1 MNELENLKEIGIKEI
16 SRKTHIEPT
25 FLQYIFDKNFEK
37 LSRLNIKGYA
47 KILQREYGVDLSELL
62 AEYDAFMQENMPD
75 ESKKTKVSPK
85 ISSYT
90 PEDVSIQRQSSGGG
104 AGFFFWIIILA
115 IIAGGAYYFDAYK
128 YVQNF
133 IASLNEDNTSVSYS
147 QSSIVNEVKKNIID
161 TNVTI
166 SQNTPKIDA
175 NASSVK
181 ISAPAEQNV
190 TVNPASV
197 DQNTVKPSMA
207 AQPAP
212 KVEQNVT
219 KPLNEAVITPKQRVW
234 IGIINLENGQKTSS
248 DTSKSVNI
256 NLDQRQ
262 LVVCGNGNIE
272 LKIGDKVTKYNPSR
286 PARFLVENGD
296 MKFLTYDEF
305 VEMNKG
311 KSW

>member
-1 MNELENLKEIGIKEI
+1 MSELENLKEIGIKEI

-37 LSRLNIKGYA
+37 LSRLNIRGYA

-62 AEYDAFMQENMPD
+62 AEYDAFMQENTPD
-75 ESKKTKVSPK
+75 DSHKTKVNPK
-85 ISSYT
+85 IASYT
-90 PEDVSIQRQSSGGG
+90 PDDITNQRQGGG
-104 AGFFFWIIILA
+104 SGFFFWIIILA

-190 TVNPASV
+190 TVSPASV
-197 DQNTVKPSMA
+197 DQNALKPSMA

-219 KPLNEAVITPKQRVW
+219 KPLNEAIITPKQRVW

>member
-37 LSRLNIKGYA
+37 LSRLNIRGYA

-62 AEYDAFMQENMPD
+62 AEYDAFMQENTPD
-75 ESKKTKVSPK
+75 ESNKTVVSPK
-85 ISSYT
+85 IASYT
-90 PEDVSIQRQSSGGG
+90 PDDITNQRQGGG
-104 AGFFFWIIILA
+104 SGFFFWIVILA
-115 IIAGGAYYFDAYK
+115 IIGGGAYYFDAYK

-133 IASLNEDNTSVSYS
+133 IATLNEDNTSVSYS

-175 NASSVK
+175 NASSMK

-190 TVNPASV
+190 TVSPASV
-197 DQNTVKPSMA
+197 DQNALKPSMA

-219 KPLNEAVITPKQRVW
+219 KPLNEAIITPKQRVW

>member
-37 LSRLNIKGYA
+37 LSRLNMRGYA

-62 AEYDAFMQENMPD
+62 AEYDAFMQENTPD
-75 ESKKTKVSPK
+75 DSHKTKVSPK
-85 ISSYT
+85 IASYT
-90 PEDVSIQRQSSGGG
+90 PDDITNQRQGGG
-104 AGFFFWIIILA
+104 SGFFFWIIILA

-190 TVNPASV
+190 TVSPASV
-197 DQNTVKPSMA
+197 DQNAIKPSMA

>member
-37 LSRLNIKGYA
+37 LSRLNIRGYA

-62 AEYDAFMQENMPD
+62 AEYDVFMQENTPD
-75 ESKKTKVSPK
+75 ESNKTVVSPK
-85 ISSYT
+85 IASYT
-90 PEDVSIQRQSSGGG
+90 PDDITNQRQGGG
-104 AGFFFWIIILA
+104 SGFFFWIIILA
-115 IIAGGAYYFDAYK
+115 IIGGGAYYFDAYK

-133 IASLNEDNTSVSYS
+133 IATLNEDNTSVSYS

-166 SQNTPKIDA
+166 TQNAPKIEA

-181 ISAPAEQNV
+181 ISAPAEQNASANV
-190 TVNPASV
+190 SNLEQPAIR
-197 DQNTVKPSMA
+197 QEP

-212 KVEQNVT
+212 KVEENLT
-219 KPLNEAVITPKQRVW
+219 KPLNEAIIMPKQKVW
-234 IGIINLENGQKTSS
+234 IGIINLENGQKISS
-248 DTSKSVNI
+248 DTSKDVSI

-272 LKIGDKVTKYNPSR
+272 VKIGDKVTKYNPSR
-286 PARFLVENGD
+286 PARFLVENGE
-296 MKFLTYDEF
+296 MKFVSYDEF
-305 VEMNKG
+305 VELNKG

>member
-1 MNELENLKEIGIKEI
+1 MNELENLKEIGVKEI

-37 LSRLNIKGYA
+37 LSRLNIRGYA

-62 AEYDAFMQENMPD
+62 AEYDAFMQENTPD
-75 ESKKTKVSPK
+75 DSHKTKVSPK
-85 ISSYT
+85 IASYT
-90 PEDVSIQRQSSGGG
+90 PDDITNQRQGGG
-104 AGFFFWIIILA
+104 SGFFFWIVILA
-115 IIAGGAYYFDAYK
+115 IIGGGAYYFDAYK

-133 IASLNEDNTSVSYS
+133 IATLNEDNTSVSYS

-166 SQNTPKIDA
+166 TQNTPKIEA

-181 ISAPAEQNV
+181 ISAPAEQNASANV
-190 TVNPASV
+190 SNLEQPAIR
-197 DQNTVKPSMA
+197 QEP

-212 KVEQNVT
+212 KVEENLT
-219 KPLNEAVITPKQRVW
+219 KPLNEAIIMPKQKVW
-234 IGIINLENGQKTSS
+234 IGIINLENGQKVSS
-248 DTSKSVNI
+248 DTSKDVSI

>member
-1 MNELENLKEIGIKEI
+1 MSELENLKEIGIKEI

-37 LSRLNIKGYA
+37 LSRLNMRGYA

-62 AEYDAFMQENMPD
+62 AEYDAFMQENTPD
-75 ESKKTKVSPK
+75 DSHKTKVSPK
-85 ISSYT
+85 IASYT
-90 PEDVSIQRQSSGGG
+90 PDDITNQRQGGG
-104 AGFFFWIIILA
+104 SGFFFWVIILA
-115 IIAGGAYYFDAYK
+115 IIGGGAYYFDAYK

-133 IASLNEDNTSVSYS
+133 IATLNEDNTSVSYS

-166 SQNTPKIDA
+166 TQNAPKIEA
-175 NASSVK
+175 NSSSVK

-190 TVNPASV
+190 TVSPASV
-197 DQNTVKPSMA
+197 DQNALKPSMA

-219 KPLNEAVITPKQRVW
+219 KPLNEAIITPKQRVW

-286 PARFLVENGD
+286 PARFLVENGE
-296 MKFLTYDEF
+296 MKFVSYDEF
-305 VEMNKG
+305 VELNKG

>member
-37 LSRLNIKGYA
+37 LSRLNMRGYA

-62 AEYDAFMQENMPD
+62 AEYDAFMQENTPD
-75 ESKKTKVSPK
+75 DSHKTKVSPK
-85 ISSYT
+85 IASYT
-90 PEDVSIQRQSSGGG
+90 PDDITNQRQGSGS
-104 AGFFFWIIILA
+104 GFFFWIIILA
-115 IIAGGAYYFDAYK
+115 IITGGAYYFDAYK

-181 ISAPAEQNV
+181 ISAPDEQNV
-190 TVNPASV
+190 TVSPASV
-197 DQNTVKPSMA
+197 DQNALKPSMA

-219 KPLNEAVITPKQRVW
+219 KPLNEAIITPKQRVW

>member
-1 MNELENLKEIGIKEI
+1 MSELENLKEIGIKEI

-37 LSRLNIKGYA
+37 LSRLNMRGYA

-62 AEYDAFMQENMPD
+62 AEYDAFMQENTPD
-75 ESKKTKVSPK
+75 DSHKTKVSPK
-85 ISSYT
+85 IASYT
-90 PEDVSIQRQSSGGG
+90 PDDITNQRQGSGS
-104 AGFFFWIIILA
+104 GFFFWIIILA

-190 TVNPASV
+190 TISPASV
-197 DQNTVKPSMA
+197 DQNALKPSMA

>member
-37 LSRLNIKGYA
+37 LSRLNIRGYA

-62 AEYDAFMQENMPD
+62 AEYDAFMQENTPD
-75 ESKKTKVSPK
+75 DSHKTKVNPK
-85 ISSYT
+85 IASYT
-90 PEDVSIQRQSSGGG
+90 PDDITNQRQGGG
-104 AGFFFWIIILA
+104 SGFFFWIIILA

-181 ISAPAEQNV
+181 ISAPAEQNA

-197 DQNTVKPSMA
+197 DQNALKPSMA

-219 KPLNEAVITPKQRVW
+219 KPLNEAIITPKQRVW

>member
-1 MNELENLKEIGIKEI
+1 MNEIENLKEIGIKEI

-37 LSRLNIKGYA
+37 LSRLNIRGYA
-47 KILQREYGVDLSELL
+47 KILQREYNVDLSELL
-62 AEYDAFMQENMPD
+62 AEYDAFMQENTPD
-75 ESKKTKVSPK
+75 ESHKTKVTPK

-90 PEDVSIQRQSSGGG
+90 PKDITIQKQSGTGG
-104 AGFFFWIIILA
+104 AGFLFWLIILA
-115 IIAGGAYYFDAYK
+115 IIAGGAYHFDAYK
-128 YVQNF
+128 YIENF
-133 IASLNEDNTSVSYS
+133 LSFLNDENKSVNYS

-161 TNVTI
+161 TNITI
-166 SQNTPKIDA
+166 SQNGPKIEA
-175 NASSVK
+175 NISSVK
-181 ISAPAEQNV
+181 ISAPVEQNV
-190 TVNPASV
+190 TTSPANME
-197 DQNTVKPSMA
+197 QNAVKPSMA

-212 KVEQNVT
+212 KIEQNIT

-234 IGIINLENGQKTSS
+234 IGIINLENGQKVSN
-248 DTSKSVNI
+248 DTSKSINI

-286 PARFLVENGD
+286 PARFLVENGE
-296 MKFLTYDEF
+296 MKFVSYDEF
-305 VEMNKG
+305 VELNKG

>member
-37 LSRLNIKGYA
+37 LSRLNMRGYA

-62 AEYDAFMQENMPD
+62 AEYDAFMQENTPD
-75 ESKKTKVSPK
+75 DSHKTKVSPK
-85 ISSYT
+85 IASYT
-90 PEDVSIQRQSSGGG
+90 PDDITNQRQGGG
-104 AGFFFWIIILA
+104 SGFFFWIIILA

-181 ISAPAEQNV
+181 ISAPAEQNA

-197 DQNTVKPSMA
+197 DQNAIKPSMA

>member
-37 LSRLNIKGYA
+37 LSRLNMRGYA

-62 AEYDAFMQENMPD
+62 AEYDAFMQENTPD
-75 ESKKTKVSPK
+75 DSHKTKVSPK
-85 ISSYT
+85 IASYT
-90 PEDVSIQRQSSGGG
+90 PDDITNQRQGGG
-104 AGFFFWIIILA
+104 SGFFFWVIILA
-115 IIAGGAYYFDAYK
+115 IIGGGAYYFDAYK

-133 IASLNEDNTSVSYS
+133 IATLNEDNTSVSYS

-166 SQNTPKIDA
+166 TQNAPKIEA
-175 NASSVK
+175 NSSSVK

-190 TVNPASV
+190 TVSPASV
-197 DQNTVKPSMA
+197 DQNALKPSMA

-219 KPLNEAVITPKQRVW
+219 KPLNEAIITPKQRVW

-286 PARFLVENGD
+286 PARFLVENGE
-296 MKFLTYDEF
+296 MKFVSYDEF
-305 VEMNKG
+305 VELNKG

>member
-37 LSRLNIKGYA
+37 LSRLNIRGYA

-62 AEYDAFMQENMPD
+62 AEYDAFMQENTPD
-75 ESKKTKVSPK
+75 DSHKTKVSPK
-85 ISSYT
+85 IASYT
-90 PEDVSIQRQSSGGG
+90 PDDITNQRQGGG
-104 AGFFFWIIILA
+104 SGFFFWIIILA
-115 IIAGGAYYFDAYK
+115 IIGGGAYYFDAYK

-133 IASLNEDNTSVSYS
+133 IATLNEDNTSVSYS

-166 SQNTPKIDA
+166 TQNAPKIEA
-175 NASSVK
+175 NASNVK

-197 DQNTVKPSMA
+197 DQNALKPSMA

>member
-1 MNELENLKEIGIKEI
+1 MSELENLKEIGIKEI

-37 LSRLNIKGYA
+37 LSRLNIRGYA

-62 AEYDAFMQENMPD
+62 AEYDAFMQENTPD
-75 ESKKTKVSPK
+75 ESNKTVVSPK
-85 ISSYT
+85 IASYT
-90 PEDVSIQRQSSGGG
+90 PDDITNQRQGGG
-104 AGFFFWIIILA
+104 SGFFFWIIILA
-115 IIAGGAYYFDAYK
+115 IIGGGAYYFDAYK
-128 YVQNF
+128 SVQNF
-133 IASLNEDNTSVSYS
+133 IATLNEDNTSVSYS

-166 SQNTPKIDA
+166 TQNAPKIEA

-181 ISAPAEQNV
+181 ISAPVEQNLSANV
-190 TVNPASV
+190 SNLE
-197 DQNTVKPSMA
+197 QNTPKIEA

-212 KVEQNVT
+212 KVEENLT
-219 KPLNEAVITPKQRVW
+219 KPLNEAIIMPKQKVW
-234 IGIINLENGQKTSS
+234 IGIINLENGQKISS
-248 DTSKSVNI
+248 DTSKDVSI

-272 LKIGDKVTKYNPSR
+272 VKIGDKVTKYNPSR
-286 PARFLVENGD
+286 PARFLVENGE
-296 MKFLTYDEF
+296 MKFVSYDEF
-305 VEMNKG
+305 VELNKG

>member
-37 LSRLNIKGYA
+37 LSRLNMRGYA

-62 AEYDAFMQENMPD
+62 AEYDAFMQENTPD
-75 ESKKTKVSPK
+75 DSHKTKVSPK
-85 ISSYT
+85 IASYT
-90 PEDVSIQRQSSGGG
+90 PDDITNQRQGGG
-104 AGFFFWIIILA
+104 SGFFFWIIILA

-190 TVNPASV
+190 TVSPASV
-197 DQNTVKPSMA
+197 DQNALKPSMA

-219 KPLNEAVITPKQRVW
+219 KPLNEAIITPKQRVW

>member
-1 MNELENLKEIGIKEI
+1 MNELENLKEIGVKEI

-37 LSRLNIKGYA
+37 LSRLNIRGYA

-62 AEYDAFMQENMPD
+62 AEYDAFMQENTPD
-75 ESKKTKVSPK
+75 DSHKTKVSPK
-85 ISSYT
+85 IASYT
-90 PEDVSIQRQSSGGG
+90 PDDITNQRQGSGS
-104 AGFFFWIIILA
+104 GFFFWIIILA

-190 TVNPASV
+190 TVSPASV
-197 DQNTVKPSMA
+197 DQNALKPSMA

>member
-37 LSRLNIKGYA
+37 LSRLNMRGYA

-62 AEYDAFMQENMPD
+62 AEYDAFMQENTPD
-75 ESKKTKVSPK
+75 DSHKTKVNPK
-85 ISSYT
+85 IASYT
-90 PEDVSIQRQSSGGG
+90 PDDITNQRQGGG
-104 AGFFFWIIILA
+104 SGFFFWIIILA

-190 TVNPASV
+190 TVSPASIE
-197 DQNTVKPSMA
+197 QNAVKPSMA

>member
-37 LSRLNIKGYA
+37 LSRLNMRGYA

-85 ISSYT
+85 IASYT
-90 PEDVSIQRQSSGGG
+90 PGDITNQRQGGG
-104 AGFFFWIIILA
+104 SGFFFWVIILA
-115 IIAGGAYYFDAYK
+115 IIGGGAYYFDAYK

-133 IASLNEDNTSVSYS
+133 IATLNEDNTSVSYS

-175 NASSVK
+175 NTSSVK

-190 TVNPASV
+190 TVSPASV
-197 DQNTVKPSMA
+197 DQNALKPSMA

>member
-37 LSRLNIKGYA
+37 LSRLNIRGYA

-62 AEYDAFMQENMPD
+62 AEYDAFMQENTPD
-75 ESKKTKVSPK
+75 ESNKTVVSPK
-85 ISSYT
+85 IASYT
-90 PEDVSIQRQSSGGG
+90 PDDITNQRQGGG
-104 AGFFFWIIILA
+104 SGFFFWIIILA
-115 IIAGGAYYFDAYK
+115 IIGGGAYYFDAYK

-133 IASLNEDNTSVSYS
+133 IATLNEDNTSVSYS

-190 TVNPASV
+190 TVSPASV
-197 DQNTVKPSMA
+197 DQNALKPSMA

-234 IGIINLENGQKTSS
+234 IGIINLGNGQKTSS

>member
-37 LSRLNIKGYA
+37 LSRLNIRGYA

-62 AEYDAFMQENMPD
+62 AEYDAFMQENTPD
-75 ESKKTKVSPK
+75 DSHKTKVSPK
-85 ISSYT
+85 IASYT
-90 PEDVSIQRQSSGGG
+90 PDDITNQRQGSGS
-104 AGFFFWIIILA
+104 GFFFWIIILA

-190 TVNPASV
+190 TVSPASV
-197 DQNTVKPSMA
+197 DQNALKPSMA

-219 KPLNEAVITPKQRVW
+219 KPLNEAIITPKQRVW

>member
-37 LSRLNIKGYA
+37 LSRLNMRGYA

-62 AEYDAFMQENMPD
+62 AEYDAFMQENTPD
-75 ESKKTKVSPK
+75 DSHKTKVSPK
-85 ISSYT
+85 IASYT
-90 PEDVSIQRQSSGGG
+90 PDDITNQRQGGG
-104 AGFFFWIIILA
+104 SGFFFWIIILA

-166 SQNTPKIDA
+166 SQNTPRIDA

-190 TVNPASV
+190 TVSPASI
-197 DQNTVKPSMA
+197 DQNALKPSMA

-219 KPLNEAVITPKQRVW
+219 KPLNEAIITPKQRVW

>member
-37 LSRLNIKGYA
+37 LSRLNIRGYA

-62 AEYDAFMQENMPD
+62 AEYDAFMQENTPD
-75 ESKKTKVSPK
+75 DSHKTKVSPK
-85 ISSYT
+85 IASYT
-90 PEDVSIQRQSSGGG
+90 PDDITNQRQGSGS
-104 AGFFFWIIILA
+104 GFFFWIIILA
-115 IIAGGAYYFDAYK
+115 IITGGAYYFDAYK

-181 ISAPAEQNV
+181 ISAPDEQNV
-190 TVNPASV
+190 TVSPASV
-197 DQNTVKPSMA
+197 DQNALKPSMA

-219 KPLNEAVITPKQRVW
+219 KPLNEAIITPKQRVW

>member
-37 LSRLNIKGYA
+37 LSRLNIRGYA

-62 AEYDAFMQENMPD
+62 AEYDAFMQENTPD
-75 ESKKTKVSPK
+75 ESNKTVVSPK
-85 ISSYT
+85 IASYT
-90 PEDVSIQRQSSGGG
+90 PDDITNQRQGSGS
-104 AGFFFWIIILA
+104 GFFFWIIILA
-115 IIAGGAYYFDAYK
+115 IIGGGAYFFDAYK

-133 IASLNEDNTSVSYS
+133 IATLNEDNTSVSYS

-166 SQNTPKIDA
+166 TQNTPKIEA

-181 ISAPAEQNV
+181 ISTPAEQNASANV
-190 TVNPASV
+190 SNLEQPAIR
-197 DQNTVKPSMA
+197 QEP

-212 KVEQNVT
+212 KVEENLT
-219 KPLNEAVITPKQRVW
+219 KPLNEAIIMPKQKVW
-234 IGIINLENGQKTSS
+234 IGIINLENGQKISS
-248 DTSKSVNI
+248 DTSKDVSI
-256 NLDQRQ
+256 NLDKRQ

-272 LKIGDKVTKYNPSR
+272 VKIGDKVTKYNPSR
-286 PARFLVENGD
+286 PARFLVENGE
-296 MKFLTYDEF
+296 MIFVSYDEF
-305 VEMNKG
+305 VELNKG

>member
-37 LSRLNIKGYA
+37 LSRLNMRGYA

-62 AEYDAFMQENMPD
+62 AEYDAFMQENTPD
-75 ESKKTKVSPK
+75 DSHKTKVSPK
-85 ISSYT
+85 IASYT
-90 PEDVSIQRQSSGGG
+90 PDDITNQRQGSGS
-104 AGFFFWIIILA
+104 GFFFWIIILA

-166 SQNTPKIDA
+166 SQNTPKTDA

-190 TVNPASV
+190 TVSSASV

>member
-37 LSRLNIKGYA
+37 LSRLNIRGYA

-62 AEYDAFMQENMPD
+62 AEYDAFMQENTPD
-75 ESKKTKVSPK
+75 DSHKTKVNPK
-85 ISSYT
+85 IASYT
-90 PEDVSIQRQSSGGG
+90 PDDITNQRQGGG
-104 AGFFFWIIILA
+104 SGFFFWIIILA
-115 IIAGGAYYFDAYK
+115 IIAGGGYYFDAYK

-190 TVNPASV
+190 TVSPASV
-197 DQNTVKPSMA
+197 DQNALKPSMA

>member
-37 LSRLNIKGYA
+37 LSRLNIRGYA

-62 AEYDAFMQENMPD
+62 AEYDAFMQENTPD
-75 ESKKTKVSPK
+75 ESNKTVVSPK
-85 ISSYT
+85 IASYT
-90 PEDVSIQRQSSGGG
+90 PDDITNQRQGGG
-104 AGFFFWIIILA
+104 SGFFFWIVILA
-115 IIAGGAYYFDAYK
+115 IIGGGAYYFDAYK

-133 IASLNEDNTSVSYS
+133 IATLNEDNTSVSYS

-166 SQNTPKIDA
+166 TQNAPKIEA
-175 NASSVK
+175 NSSNVK

-190 TVNPASV
+190 TVSSASV
-197 DQNTVKPSMA
+197 DQNALKPSMA

>member
-1 MNELENLKEIGIKEI
+1 MSELENLKEIGIKEI

-37 LSRLNIKGYA
+37 LSRLNIRGYA

-62 AEYDAFMQENMPD
+62 AEYDAFMQENTPD
-75 ESKKTKVSPK
+75 ESNKTVVSPK
-85 ISSYT
+85 IASYT
-90 PEDVSIQRQSSGGG
+90 PDDITNQRQGGG
-104 AGFFFWIIILA
+104 SGFFFWIIILA
-115 IIAGGAYYFDAYK
+115 IIGGGAYYFDAYK

-133 IASLNEDNTSVSYS
+133 IATLNEDNTSVSYS

-166 SQNTPKIDA
+166 TQNAPKIEA
-175 NASSVK
+175 NSSNVK
-181 ISAPAEQNV
+181 ISAPAEQNA

-197 DQNTVKPSMA
+197 DQNALKPSMA

-219 KPLNEAVITPKQRVW
+219 KPLNEAIITPKQRVW

>member
-1 MNELENLKEIGIKEI
+1 MNELENLKEIGVKEI

-37 LSRLNIKGYA
+37 LSRLNMRGYA

-62 AEYDAFMQENMPD
+62 AEYDAFIQENTPD
-75 ESKKTKVSPK
+75 DSHKTKVSPK
-85 ISSYT
+85 IASYT
-90 PEDVSIQRQSSGGG
+90 PDDITNQRQGGG
-104 AGFFFWIIILA
+104 AGFFFWFIILA

-181 ISAPAEQNV
+181 ISAPAEQNA

-197 DQNTVKPSMA
+197 DQNALKPSMA

-219 KPLNEAVITPKQRVW
+219 KPLNEAIITPKQRVW

-248 DTSKSVNI
+248 DTSKSINI

>member
-37 LSRLNIKGYA
+37 LSRLNIRGYA

-62 AEYDAFMQENMPD
+62 AEYDAFMQENTPD
-75 ESKKTKVSPK
+75 DSHKTKVSPK
-85 ISSYT
+85 IASYT
-90 PEDVSIQRQSSGGG
+90 PDDITNQRQGGG
-104 AGFFFWIIILA
+104 SGFFFWIVILA
-115 IIAGGAYYFDAYK
+115 IIGGGAYYFDAYK

-133 IASLNEDNTSVSYS
+133 IATLNEDNTSVSYS

-166 SQNTPKIDA
+166 TQNATKIEA
-175 NASSVK
+175 NSSNVK

-190 TVNPASV
+190 TVSSASV

>member
-37 LSRLNIKGYA
+37 LSRLNMRGYA

-62 AEYDAFMQENMPD
+62 AEYDAFMQENTPD
-75 ESKKTKVSPK
+75 DSHKTKVSPK
-85 ISSYT
+85 IASYT
-90 PEDVSIQRQSSGGG
+90 PDDITNQRQGSGS
-104 AGFFFWIIILA
+104 GFFFWFIILA

-190 TVNPASV
+190 TVSPASV
-197 DQNTVKPSMA
+197 DQNALKPSMA

-219 KPLNEAVITPKQRVW
+219 KPLNEAIITPKQRVW

>member
-1 MNELENLKEIGIKEI
+1 MSELENLKEIGIKEI

-37 LSRLNIKGYA
+37 LSRLNIRGYA

-62 AEYDAFMQENMPD
+62 AEYDAFMQENTPD
-75 ESKKTKVSPK
+75 ESNKTVVSPK
-85 ISSYT
+85 IASYT
-90 PEDVSIQRQSSGGG
+90 PNDITNQRQGGG
-104 AGFFFWIIILA
+104 SGFFFWVIILA

-190 TVNPASV
+190 TVSPASV
-197 DQNTVKPSMA
+197 DQNALKPSMA

>member
-37 LSRLNIKGYA
+37 LSRLNIRGYA

-62 AEYDAFMQENMPD
+62 AEYDAFMQENTPD
-75 ESKKTKVSPK
+75 DSHKTKVSPK
-85 ISSYT
+85 IASYT
-90 PEDVSIQRQSSGGG
+90 PDDITNQRQGGG
-104 AGFFFWIIILA
+104 SGFFFWIIILA

-133 IASLNEDNTSVSYS
+133 IASLNEDNTSISYS
-147 QSSIVNEVKKNIID
+147 QSSIVNEVKKSIID

-190 TVNPASV
+190 TVSPASV
-197 DQNTVKPSMA
+197 DQNALKPNMA

>member
-1 MNELENLKEIGIKEI
+1 MSELENLKEIGIKEI

-37 LSRLNIKGYA
+37 LSRLNIRGYA

-62 AEYDAFMQENMPD
+62 AEYDAFMQENTPD
-75 ESKKTKVSPK
+75 DSHKTKVSPK
-85 ISSYT
+85 IASYT
-90 PEDVSIQRQSSGGG
+90 PDDITNQRQGGG
-104 AGFFFWIIILA
+104 SGFFFWIVILA
-115 IIAGGAYYFDAYK
+115 IIGGGAYYFDAYK

-133 IASLNEDNTSVSYS
+133 IATLNEDNTSVSYS

-166 SQNTPKIDA
+166 TQNTPKKET

-181 ISAPAEQNV
+181 ISAPSEQNASANV
-190 TVNPASV
+190 SNLEQPAIR
-197 DQNTVKPSMA
+197 QEP

-212 KVEQNVT
+212 KVEENLT
-219 KPLNEAVITPKQRVW
+219 KPLNEAIIMPKQKVW
-234 IGIINLENGQKTSS
+234 IGIINLENGQKISS
-248 DTSKSVNI
+248 DTSKDVSI

-272 LKIGDKVTKYNPSR
+272 VKIGEKVTKYNPSR
-286 PARFLVENGD
+286 PARFLVENGE
-296 MKFLTYDEF
+296 MKFVSYDEF
-305 VEMNKG
+305 VELNKG

>member
-37 LSRLNIKGYA
+37 LSRLNIRGYA

-62 AEYDAFMQENMPD
+62 AEYDAFMQENTPD
-75 ESKKTKVSPK
+75 DSHKTKVSPK
-85 ISSYT
+85 IASYT
-90 PEDVSIQRQSSGGG
+90 PDDITNQRQGGG
-104 AGFFFWIIILA
+104 SGFFFWIIILA
-115 IIAGGAYYFDAYK
+115 IIGGGAYYFDAYK

-166 SQNTPKIDA
+166 SQNTPKTDA

-190 TVNPASV
+190 TVSSASV

>member
-1 MNELENLKEIGIKEI
+1 MSELENLKEIGIKEI

-37 LSRLNIKGYA
+37 LSRLNIRGYA

-62 AEYDAFMQENMPD
+62 AEYDVFMQENTPD
-75 ESKKTKVSPK
+75 ESNKTVVSPK
-85 ISSYT
+85 IASYT
-90 PEDVSIQRQSSGGG
+90 PDDITNQRQGGG
-104 AGFFFWIIILA
+104 SGFFFWIIILA
-115 IIAGGAYYFDAYK
+115 IIGGGAYYFDAYK

-133 IASLNEDNTSVSYS
+133 IATLNEDNTSVSYS

-166 SQNTPKIDA
+166 TQNAPKIEA

-181 ISAPAEQNV
+181 ISAPAEQNLSANV
-190 TVNPASV
+190 SNLEQPAIR
-197 DQNTVKPSMA
+197 QEP

-212 KVEQNVT
+212 KVEENLT
-219 KPLNEAVITPKQRVW
+219 KPLNEAIIMPKQKVW
-234 IGIINLENGQKTSS
+234 IGIINLENGQKISS
-248 DTSKSVNI
+248 DTSKDVSI

-272 LKIGDKVTKYNPSR
+272 VKIGDKVTKYNPSR
-286 PARFLVENGD
+286 PARFLVENGE
-296 MKFLTYDEF
+296 MKFVSYDEF
-305 VEMNKG
+305 VELNKG

>member
-37 LSRLNIKGYA
+37 LSRLNIRGYA

-62 AEYDAFMQENMPD
+62 AEYDAFMQENTPD
-75 ESKKTKVSPK
+75 DSHKTKVSPK
-85 ISSYT
+85 IASYT
-90 PEDVSIQRQSSGGG
+90 PDDITNQRQGGG
-104 AGFFFWIIILA
+104 SGFFFWIIILA

-190 TVNPASV
+190 TVSPASI
-197 DQNTVKPSMA
+197 DQNALKPSMA

-219 KPLNEAVITPKQRVW
+219 KPLNEAIITPKQRVW

>member
-37 LSRLNIKGYA
+37 LSRLNMRGYA

-62 AEYDAFMQENMPD
+62 AEYDAFMQENTPD
-75 ESKKTKVSPK
+75 DSHKTKVSPK
-85 ISSYT
+85 IASYT
-90 PEDVSIQRQSSGGG
+90 PDDITNQRQGGG
-104 AGFFFWIIILA
+104 SGFFFWIIILA

-190 TVNPASV
+190 TVSPASV
-197 DQNTVKPSMA
+197 DQNALKPSMS

-219 KPLNEAVITPKQRVW
+219 KPLNEAIITPKQRVW

>member
-1 MNELENLKEIGIKEI
+1 MNEIENLKEIGIKEI

-37 LSRLNIKGYA
+37 LSRLNIRGYA

-62 AEYDAFMQENMPD
+62 AEYDAFIQENIPD
-75 ESKKTKVSPK
+75 ESHKTKVTPK

-90 PEDVSIQRQSSGGG
+90 PRDVVMQKQGGSSG
-104 AGFFFWIIILA
+104 AGFFFWIIILG
-115 IIAGGAYYFDAYK
+115 IIGGGAYYFDAYK
-128 YVQNF
+128 YIQNF
-133 IASLNEDNTSVSYS
+133 ISSLDDENTSVTYS

-166 SQNTPKIDA
+166 TQNTPKIET

-181 ISAPAEQNV
+181 ITASAEQN
-190 TVNPASV
+190 TSINQANLE
-197 DQNTVKPSMA
+197 QNAVKPSV
-207 AQPAP
+207 AQDAST
-212 KVEQNVT
+212 VEQNIT
-219 KPLNEAVITPKQRVW
+219 KPLNEAIITPKQRVW
-234 IGIINLENGQKTSS
+234 IGIINLENGQKISS

-256 NLDQRQ
+256 NLDQKQ

-272 LKIGDKVTKYNPSR
+272 LKIGDKVTKYDPSR
-286 PARFLVENGD
+286 PARFLVENGK
-296 MKFLTYDEF
+296 MKFVSYDEF
-305 VEMNKG
+305 VELNKG